1 MNFKVKDINLIEV
14 EKLIGIEFENK
25 GVLITALTHSSYA
38 NQFKDVKYNER
49 LEFLG
54 DSVLQLCVT
63 KYLFNNYKDKSE
75 GELTKIR
82 ALVVCENSLHKV
94 SKNLSLGKYIR
105 MSKGEELTGGRE
117 RTSIQADALEAV
129 IAAVYLDKGI
139 EVANDFIL
147 RNFKEVID
155 KAINEEIILDFKTRL
170 QEVLQKNGEVNIVYN
185 LVKHEGPP
193 HRRKFFTDLLINNEI
208 MGQGVGFSKKE
219 SEQNAAKAALQ
230 RLGEIKWEK
239 DII

>member
-94 SKNLSLGKYIR
+94 SK
-105 MSKGEELTGGRE
+105 
-117 RTSIQADALEAV
+117 
-129 IAAVYLDKGI
+129 
-139 EVANDFIL
+139 
-147 RNFKEVID
+147 
-155 KAINEEIILDFKTRL
+155 
-170 QEVLQKNGEVNIVYN
+170 
-185 LVKHEGPP
+185 
-193 HRRKFFTDLLINNEI
+193 LIT
-208 MGQGVGFSKKE
+208 
-219 SEQNAAKAALQ
+219 
-230 RLGEIKWEK
+230 W
-239 DII
+239 

>member
-1 MNFKVKDINLIEV
+1 MCYKIFI
-14 EKLIGIEFENK
+14 
-25 GVLITALTHSSYA
+25 
-38 NQFKDVKYNER
+38 
-49 LEFLG
+49 
-54 DSVLQLCVT
+54 
-63 KYLFNNYKDKSE
+63 NNYKNKSE

-147 RNFKEVID
+147 RNFKDVID

-239 DII
+239 DTI

>member
-1 MNFKVKDINLIEV
+1 MKEIKLTEV
-14 EKLIGIEFENK
+14 ERLLGIEFENK

-94 SKNLSLGKYIR
+94 SRNLSLGKFIR

-147 RNFKEVID
+147 RNFKDVID

-193 HRRKFFTDLLINNEI
+193 HRRKFFTDLIINNEV
-208 MGQGVGFSKKE
+208 MGEGVGYSKKE
-219 SEQNAAKAALQ
+219 AEQNAAKAALQ

-239 DII
+239 DTI

>member
-1 MNFKVKDINLIEV
+1 MKDINLIEV

-147 RNFKEVID
+147 RNFKDVID

-219 SEQNAAKAALQ
+219 SEQNAAKEAL
-230 RLGEIKWEK
+230 RNLEELNE
-239 DII
+239 

>member
-1 MNFKVKDINLIEV
+1 MKDIKITEV
-14 EKLIGIEFENK
+14 EKLIGIDFENK

-38 NQFKDVKYNER
+38 NQFKDIKYNER

-94 SKNLSLGKYIR
+94 SKKLSLGKHIR

-139 EVANDFIL
+139 EVADKFIL
-147 RNFKEVID
+147 DNFKNVID
-155 KAINEEIILDFKTRL
+155 QAINEEIILDFKTRL
-170 QEVLQKNGEVNIVYN
+170 QEVLQKNGEVNIVYD
-185 LVKHEGPP
+185 LVKYEGPP
-193 HRRKFFTDLLINNEI
+193 HRRKFFTNLIINDEV
-208 MGQGVGFSKKE
+208 MGEGVGYSKKE
-219 SEQNAAKAALQ
+219 AEQNAAKKALQ

-239 DII
+239 DTI

>member
-1 MNFKVKDINLIEV
+1 MKDINLIEV

-82 ALVVCENSLHKV
+82 ALVVCENFLHKV

-147 RNFKEVID
+147 RNFKDVID

-193 HRRKFFTDLLINNEI
+193 HRRKFFTDLLINNEV

-239 DII
+239 DTI

>member
-1 MNFKVKDINLIEV
+1 MKEIKLTEV

-63 KYLFNNYKDKSE
+63 KYLFNNYKEKSE

-82 ALVVCENSLHKV
+82 ALVVCESSLHKV
-94 SKNLSLGKYIR
+94 SIKLSLGKYIR
-105 MSKGEELTGGRE
+105 MSKGEELTGGRQ

-193 HRRKFFTDLLINNEI
+193 HRRKFFTDLMINNEV
-208 MGQGVGFSKKE
+208 MGEGVGYSKKE
-219 SEQNAAKAALQ
+219 AEQNAAKAALQ

-239 DII
+239 DTI

>member
-1 MNFKVKDINLIEV
+1 MKDINLIEV

-147 RNFKEVID
+147 RNFKDVID

-170 QEVLQKNGEVNIVYN
+170 QEVLQKNGEVNIAYN
-185 LVKHEGPP
+185 LLKHEGPP

-208 MGQGVGFSKKE
+208 MGQGVGFSKKN
-219 SEQNAAKAALQ
+219 QNKMQLKQ
-230 RLGEIKWEK
+230 HYKG
-239 DII
+239 

>member
-1 MNFKVKDINLIEV
+1 MKDINLIEV

-82 ALVVCENSLHKV
+82 ALVVC
-94 SKNLSLGKYIR
+94 
-105 MSKGEELTGGRE
+105 
-117 RTSIQADALEAV
+117 
-129 IAAVYLDKGI
+129 
-139 EVANDFIL
+139 
-147 RNFKEVID
+147 
-155 KAINEEIILDFKTRL
+155 
-170 QEVLQKNGEVNIVYN
+170 
-185 LVKHEGPP
+185 
-193 HRRKFFTDLLINNEI
+193 
-208 MGQGVGFSKKE
+208 
-219 SEQNAAKAALQ
+219 
-230 RLGEIKWEK
+230 
-239 DII
+239 

>member
-94 SKNLSLGKYIR
+94 SKIYHLV
-105 MSKGEELTGGRE
+105 
-117 RTSIQADALEAV
+117 SI
-129 IAAVYLDKGI
+129 
-139 EVANDFIL
+139 
-147 RNFKEVID
+147 
-155 KAINEEIILDFKTRL
+155 
-170 QEVLQKNGEVNIVYN
+170 
-185 LVKHEGPP
+185 
-193 HRRKFFTDLLINNEI
+193 
-208 MGQGVGFSKKE
+208 
-219 SEQNAAKAALQ
+219 
-230 RLGEIKWEK
+230 
-239 DII
+239 

>member
-1 MNFKVKDINLIEV
+1 MKDINLIEV

-147 RNFKEVID
+147 RNFKDVID

-193 HRRKFFTDLLINNEI
+193 HRRKFYTSVIVDDKELGAGE
-208 MGQGVGFSKKE
+208 GYSKKE

-239 DII
+239 DTI

>member
-1 MNFKVKDINLIEV
+1 MKDINLIEV

-147 RNFKEVID
+147 RNFKDVID

-193 HRRKFFTDLLINNEI
+193 HRIKFFTDLLINNEI

-230 RLGEIKWEK
+230 RLGEIKCEK
-239 DII
+239 DTI

>member
-1 MNFKVKDINLIEV
+1 MKDINLIEV

-147 RNFKEVID
+147 RNFKDVID

-208 MGQGVGFSKKE
+208 MCQGVGFSKK
-219 SEQNAAKAALQ
+219 
-230 RLGEIKWEK
+230 
-239 DII
+239 

>member
-1 MNFKVKDINLIEV
+1 MKDINLIEV

-147 RNFKEVID
+147 RNFKDVID

-170 QEVLQKNGEVNIVYN
+170 QEVLQKNGEVNIAYN
-185 LVKHEGPP
+185 LLKHEGPP

-208 MGQGVGFSKKE
+208 MGQGVRFSKKE

-239 DII
+239 DTI